1 VEGVAVPGETGQR
14 PKEEPQVVADEQTPS
29 TGSEDTPPSGETGLP
44 VTEKAWVAEEGQG
57 SAEPVEGVAVPG
69 ETGQRPEKEPQAVA
83 DEQAPKT
90 VSEGTPPPGGTEP
103 PVTEKPVA
111 TRRKISQ
118 YVVSVD
124 EVTGSIVKIEK
135 LDEQTGKPKEF
146 TRAEYTAAYS
156 FASYAAPYYAAYAAS
171 LYDPLSS
178 PAVQAYVKGIADYL
192 KAFIPQR

>member
-1 VEGVAVPGETGQR
+1 MARNQQNPGGRNKGRQPR
-14 PKEEPQVVADEQTPS
+14 KRSARAQ
-29 TGSEDTPPSGETGLP
+29 
-44 VTEKAWVAEEGQG
+44 EGQG

-90 VSEGTPPPGGTEP
+90 ASEGTPPPGGTEP

-124 EVTGSIVKIEK
+124 GATGSIVKIEK

-146 TRAEYTAAYS
+146 TQAEYAAAYS